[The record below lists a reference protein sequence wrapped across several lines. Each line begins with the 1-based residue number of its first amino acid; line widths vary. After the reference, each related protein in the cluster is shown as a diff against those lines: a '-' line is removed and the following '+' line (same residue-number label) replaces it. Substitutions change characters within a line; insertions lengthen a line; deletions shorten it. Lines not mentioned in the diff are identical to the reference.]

1 MRYVSSRPI
10 ANIMPPASTI
20 SPQPPAK
27 FTGIQ
32 LGKTKAAAAGV
43 PAVANSLK
51 HVYGNAGLLRG
62 TEAMLKL
69 NQWEGFDCPSCA
81 WPDPD
86 DHRSAFEF
94 CENGAKAIASE
105 TTKKRVTPEFFEEHS
120 VAELA
125 EWSDYEMDQAG
136 RITQPM
142 VLRQGRTHY
151 ESISWDDAFQLIA
164 QELNALASP
173 DEAVFYT
180 SGRATNEAAFLYQLF
195 VRNFGTNNLPD
206 CSNMCHESSGAALN
220 ASIGVGKG
228 TVTLHDLETAETILI
243 IGQNPGTNHPRMLSS
258 LQRAVEAGATIIAVN
273 PMKEAGLTGFMHPQ
287 QVKGVIG
294 MATPLA
300 KQFLQVRLNGDQ
312 ALLKGIAKTLVEDGT
327 VDAAFI
333 ATHTRGFETYQD
345 HLRLLDWAELE
356 RVSGIPKSEIQ
367 KAARQAASG
376 NRKVITCWAMGLT
389 QHKNAVATIQEVVN
403 IHLMLGAIGRESAG
417 LCPVRGHSNVQG
429 DRTMG
434 VFEKMPEAFMD
445 RLESVFQFA
454 VPRHHGWDTV
464 AAIKA
469 MHEGKGKVFYALGGN
484 FLQATPDT
492 EYTAE
497 ALRRCALTVHVCTK
511 LNRSHLITGQ
521 TGLILPCLGRS
532 EIDWRKDGP
541 AFLTVENSMSV
552 VHQSQGQL
560 EPASPYLL
568 SEPEI
573 VARTAAATLG
583 QKSCVDWLWLV
594 EDYDRIRDVIERVIP
609 GFENFNER
617 VRKPGG
623 FYLPS
628 TARELEWNVPGG
640 HAIFF
645 THALN
650 CVQLAQGQLLL
661 QTMRSHDQ
669 FNTTVY
675 GLNDRYRGVGNERRV
690 LFMNPADMKERGI
703 SPVSPVDIQ
712 SHFQGTVREAKRF
725 LAIPYDLP
733 AGSCAAYF
741 PEANVL
747 VPIDSYADISLTPTS
762 KSVIVT
768 VSPSTES

>member
-1 MRYVSSRPI
+1 MLMPSREI
-10 ANIMPPASTI
+10 LA
-20 SPQPPAK
+20 QPPET
-27 FTGIQ
+27 FTGIEIA
-32 LGKTKAAAAGV
+32 KTKSSAAGV
-43 PAVANSLK
+43 PAVTNSLK
-51 HVYGNAGLLRG
+51 HVYGNSGLVRG
-62 TEAMLKL
+62 TAAMLGL

-105 TTKKRVTPEFFEEHS
+105 TTKKRMTPERFQQHS
-120 VAELA
+120 VAELSQ
-125 EWSDYEMDQAG
+125 WSDYEMDQAG
-136 RITQPM
+136 RLTHPM
-142 VLRQGRTHY
+142 VLRPGASHY
-151 ESISWDDAFQLIA
+151 EPISWDDAFGLVA
-164 QELNALASP
+164 GELNALTSP

-206 CSNMCHESSGAALN
+206 CSNMCHESSGAALME
-220 ASIGVGKG
+220 SVGIGKG
-228 TVTLHDLETAETILI
+228 TVTLKDLETAETILI

-287 QVKGVIG
+287 QVKGVLG

-300 KQFLQVRLNGDQ
+300 KHFLQVRLNGDQ
-312 ALLKGIAKTLVEDGT
+312 ALLKGIAKTLVDDGSY
-327 VDAAFI
+327 DEAFI
-333 ATHTRGFETYQD
+333 REHTVGFDEYRS
-345 HLRLLDWAELE
+345 HLHLLDWDELE
-356 RVSGIPKSEIQ
+356 RISGVSRAEIEN
-367 KAARQAASG
+367 AARLSASG
-376 NRKVITCWAMGLT
+376 ERKLITCWAMGLT

-403 IHLMLGAIGRESAG
+403 IHLLLAAVGRESAG

-434 VFEKMPEAFMD
+434 VFEKMPEWFMD
-445 RLESVFQFA
+445 NLEQVFKFK
-454 VPRHHGWDTV
+454 VPRHHGLDTV

-469 MHEGKGKVFYALGGN
+469 MHEGQGKVFYALGGN

-497 ALRRCALTVHVCTK
+497 ALRRCSLTVHISTK
-511 LNRSHLITGQ
+511 LNRSHLITGR

-532 EIDWRKDGP
+532 EVDIRAAGDQ
-541 AFLTVENSMSV
+541 FLTVENSMSV
-552 VHQSQGQL
+552 VHASHGKLQ
-560 EPASPYLL
+560 PASPHLL

-573 VARTAAATLG
+573 IARTAAATLG
-583 QKSCVDWLWLV
+583 DKACVDWLSLV
-594 EDYDRIRDVIERVIP
+594 EDYDRIRDLIAQVVP
-609 GFENFNER
+609 GFDSFNQR
-617 VRKPGG
+617 VRQPGG
-623 FYLPS
+623 FYLPN
-628 TARELEWNVPGG
+628 TVRQLEWAVPGG
-640 HAIFF
+640 KARIM
-645 THALN
+645 THELN
-650 CVQLAQGQLLL
+650 CIKTAADQLVL
-661 QTMRSHDQ
+661 QTFRSHDQ

-675 GLNDRYRGVGNERRV
+675 GLNDRYRGIGNERRV
-690 LFMNPADMKERGI
+690 IFMNPNDMKTRSI
-703 SPVSPVDIQ
+703 SPVTAVDIV
-712 SHFQGTVREAKRF
+712 SHFEGETRRARRF

-747 VPIDSYADISLTPTS
+747 VPINSYADVSLTPTS

-768 VSPSTES
+768 VSPSS